1 MGKQKSYRTKEERQK
16 HTLSKKRGRCVEIY
30 SMKKARDVHPDE
42 DVLIRVATE
51 SEGCRDMN
59 DVEAVLMEKSL
70 VGTFV
75 AVRRAGEIIE
85 RVAQTVVTTII
96 RKSDVKTE
104 EVPLEQDDNSRR
116 ESIEAGSGEDNQQ
129 VGENGN
135 QQEQVLC

>member
-1 MGKQKSYRTKEERQK
+1 MGKQKSYRTKAERQE

-75 AVRRAGEIIE
+75 AVRRAGDIIE

-104 EVPLEQDDNSRR
+104 EVPLEQNNDNRSESTETGSR
-116 ESIEAGSGEDNQQ
+116 EDTQQ
-129 VGENGN
+129 SSEDGN